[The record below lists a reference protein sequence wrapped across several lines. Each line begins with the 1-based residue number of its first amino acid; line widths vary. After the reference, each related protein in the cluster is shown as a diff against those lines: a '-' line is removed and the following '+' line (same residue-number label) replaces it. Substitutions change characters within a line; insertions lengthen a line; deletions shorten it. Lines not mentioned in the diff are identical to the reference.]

1 MTKFKTFINKH
12 NWEGINFT
20 SEKNDWKKTEKNN
33 GPIVLNVLYS
43 KKEKIYLPYISKDN
57 LNCKKV
63 FLLLILNREKWHYL
77 AVKKLSAY

>member
-1 MTKFKTFINKH
+1 MTKFKTFINKY

-33 GPIVLNVLYS
+33 GTIVLNVLYS

-57 LNCKKV
+57 LNCKKS
-63 FLLLILNREKWHYL
+63 FSFIDFK
-77 AVKKLSAY
+77 